1 MSKRTTYCGLVTESL
16 LEQEVIL
23 KGWVHNRRDLGG
35 LIFVDL
41 RDREG
46 YVQIVFNPDFSEEAL
61 RIAETIRSEY
71 VVEVKGIVKKRDPET
86 VNPKIATGQV
96 EVQVSD
102 IEIINKAET
111 PPFALN
117 EDNQNV
123 DENIRLKY
131 RYLDLRRQELAQTFK
146 MRHQTTRSIRQYLD
160 GEGFYDIE
168 TPVLTKSTPEGAR
181 DYLVPSRVHEGEF
194 YALPQSP
201 QIFKQLLMI
210 SGFDKYYQIVK
221 CFRDEDLRADRQ
233 PEFTQVDIEMSFVD
247 QEDVMAMG
255 EDMLKKVVKDVKD
268 IELTEQFPRMT
279 YNEAMTRFGS
289 DKPDTRFGM
298 ELIDVSQLGH
308 DMDFKVFK
316 DAVNNNGQ
324 VKAIVA
330 EGAADQYTRKDIDG
344 LTEFVNIYGAKGLA
358 WVKVVEDGVNGPIGR
373 FFEDSH
379 IATLQSLTGAKAGD
393 LVLFVADKPNVV
405 AQSLGAL
412 RLKLAKELSL
422 IDESKL
428 NFLWVTDWPL
438 LEYDEDAKRYVAA
451 HHPFTSPKEEDIAK
465 LSDSPEQVQANAYDI
480 VLNGYELGG
489 GSIRI
494 HDGELQAKMF
504 EVLGFTEEQARE
516 QFGFLLDAFKYG
528 APPHGGIAL
537 GLDRLVMLLTN
548 RTNLRDTIAFPKTAS
563 ATCLLTDAP
572 SEVSDNQLEELSLR
586 IRH

>member
-1 MSKRTTYCGLVTESL
+1 MNKRTTYCGLVTEEFL
-16 LEQEVIL
+16 NEKVTL

-46 YVQIVFNPDFSEEAL
+46 IVQIVFNPDFSEEAL
-61 RIAETIRSEY
+61 QVAETVRSEY
-71 VVEVKGIVKKRDPET
+71 VVEVEGVVTKRDAET
-86 VNPKIATGQV
+86 INPKIKTGQV
-96 EVQVSD
+96 EVQVSN
-102 IEIINKAET
+102 IEIINKSET
-111 PPFALN
+111 PPFSIN
-117 EDNQNV
+117 EENVNV

-160 GEGFYDIE
+160 NNGFFDIE

-201 QIFKQLLMI
+201 QLFKQLLMI

-247 QEDVMAMG
+247 QEDIIAMG
-255 EDMLKKVVKDVKD
+255 EDMLRKVVKDVKGID
-268 IELTEQFPRMT
+268 VSGPFPRMT
-279 YNEAMTRFGS
+279 YAEAMDRFGS

-298 ELIDVSQLGH
+298 ELINVSQLGKE
-308 DMDFKVFK
+308 MNFKVFK
-316 DAVNNNGQ
+316 DTVDNNGEI
-324 VKAIVA
+324 KAIVA
-330 EGAADQYTRKDIDG
+330 KDAANKYTRKDMDA

-358 WVKVVEDGVNGPIGR
+358 WVKVVDDGLSGPIAR
-373 FFEDSH
+373 FFEDVNVE
-379 IATLQSLTGAKAGD
+379 TLKQLTEAKPGD
-393 LVLFVADKPNVV
+393 LVMFVADKPNVV

-412 RLKLAKELSL
+412 RIKLAKELGL

-451 HHPFTSPKEEDIAK
+451 HHPFTSPKREDIEK
-465 LSDSPEQVQANAYDI
+465 LDTEPENVQANAYDI

-494 HDGELQAKMF
+494 HDGELQQKMF
-504 EVLGFTEEQARE
+504 EVLGFTNEQAQE

-548 RTNLRDTIAFPKTAS
+548 RTNLRDTIAFPKTAL

-572 SEVSDNQLEELSLR
+572 GEVSDKQLQELSLR

>member
-1 MSKRTTYCGLVTESL
+1 MNKRTTYCGLVTEEFL
-16 LEQEVIL
+16 NEKVTL

-46 YVQIVFNPDFSEEAL
+46 IVQIVFNPDFSEEAL
-61 RIAETIRSEY
+61 QVAETVRSEY
-71 VVEVKGIVKKRDPET
+71 VVEVEGVVTKRDAET
-86 VNPKIATGQV
+86 INPKIKTGQV
-96 EVQVSD
+96 EVQVSN
-102 IEIINKAET
+102 IEIINKSET
-111 PPFALN
+111 PPFSIN
-117 EDNQNV
+117 EENVNV

-160 GEGFYDIE
+160 NNGFFDIE

-201 QIFKQLLMI
+201 QLFKQLLMI

-247 QEDVMAMG
+247 QEDIIAMG
-255 EDMLKKVVKDVKD
+255 EDMLRKVVKDVKGID
-268 IELTEQFPRMT
+268 VSGPFPRMT
-279 YNEAMTRFGS
+279 YAEAMDRFGS

-298 ELIDVSQLGH
+298 ELINVSQLGKE
-308 DMDFKVFK
+308 MNFKVFK
-316 DAVNNNGQ
+316 DTVDNNGEI
-324 VKAIVA
+324 KAIVA
-330 EGAADQYTRKDIDG
+330 KDAANKYTRKDMDA

-358 WVKVVEDGVNGPIGR
+358 WVKVVDDGLSGPIAR
-373 FFEDSH
+373 FFEDVNVE
-379 IATLQSLTGAKAGD
+379 TLKQLTEAKPGD
-393 LVLFVADKPNVV
+393 LVMFVADKPNVV

-412 RLKLAKELSL
+412 RIKLAKELGL

-451 HHPFTSPKEEDIAK
+451 HHPFTSPKREDIEK
-465 LSDSPEQVQANAYDI
+465 LDTEPENVQANAYDI

-494 HDGELQAKMF
+494 HDGELQQKMF
-504 EVLGFTEEQARE
+504 EVLGFTNEQAQE

-572 SEVSDNQLEELSLR
+572 GEVSDKQLQELSLR
-586 IRH
+586 IRQ

>member
-71 VVEVKGIVKKRDPET
+71 VVQVKGIVKKRDPQT

-96 EVQVSD
+96 EVQVSE

-247 QEDVMAMG
+247 QEDVMDMG
-255 EDMLKKVVKDVKD
+255 EEMLQKVVKDVK
-268 IELTEQFPRMT
+268 EVEVSRPFPRMT
-279 YNEAMTRFGS
+279 YNEAMARFGS

-298 ELIDVSQLGH
+298 ELINVSELGEI
-308 DMDFKVFK
+308 MDFKVFK
-316 DAVNNNGQ
+316 DAVNNDGQ

-330 EGAADQYTRKDIDG
+330 EGASDNYTRKDIDA

-358 WVKVVEDGVNGPIGR
+358 WVKVVEEGLNGPIAK
-373 FFEDSH
+373 FFEADH
-379 IATLQSLTGAKAGD
+379 VEKLKSLTGAKAGD

-412 RLKLAKELSL
+412 RLKLAKELDL

-438 LEYDEDAKRYVAA
+438 LEYDEELKRYTAA
-451 HHPFTSPKEEDIAK
+451 HHPFTAPKQEDINK
-465 LSDSPEQVQANAYDI
+465 LDSEPENAQANAYDI

-494 HDGELQAKMF
+494 HNEDLQSKMF

-537 GLDRLVMLLTN
+537 GLDRLVMLLTG

-563 ATCLLTDAP
+563 ATCLLTNAP
-572 SEVSDNQLEELSLR
+572 SEVSENQLEELSLR

>member
-1 MSKRTTYCGLVTESL
+1 MNKRTTYCGLVTEEFL
-16 LEQEVIL
+16 NEKVTL

-46 YVQIVFNPDFSEEAL
+46 IVQIVFNPDFSEEAL
-61 RIAETIRSEY
+61 QVAETVRSEY
-71 VVEVKGIVKKRDPET
+71 VVEVEGVVTKRDAET
-86 VNPKIATGQV
+86 INPKIKTGQV
-96 EVQVSD
+96 EVQVSN
-102 IEIINKAET
+102 IEIINKSET
-111 PPFALN
+111 PPFSIN
-117 EDNQNV
+117 EENVNV

-160 GEGFYDIE
+160 NNGFFDIE

-201 QIFKQLLMI
+201 QLFKQLLMI

-247 QEDVMAMG
+247 QEDIIAMG
-255 EDMLKKVVKDVKD
+255 EDMLRKVVKDVKGID
-268 IELTEQFPRMT
+268 VSGPFPRMT
-279 YNEAMTRFGS
+279 YAEAMDRFGS

-298 ELIDVSQLGH
+298 ELINVSQLGKE
-308 DMDFKVFK
+308 MNFKVFK
-316 DAVNNNGQ
+316 DTVDNNGEI
-324 VKAIVA
+324 KAIVA
-330 EGAADQYTRKDIDG
+330 KDAANKYTRKDMDA

-358 WVKVVEDGVNGPIGR
+358 WVKVVDDGLSGPIAR
-373 FFEDSH
+373 FFEDVNVE
-379 IATLQSLTGAKAGD
+379 TLKQLTEAKPGD
-393 LVLFVADKPNVV
+393 LVMFVADKPNVV

-412 RLKLAKELSL
+412 RIKLAKELGL

-451 HHPFTSPKEEDIAK
+451 HHPFTSPKREDIEK
-465 LSDSPEQVQANAYDI
+465 LDTEPENVQANAYDI

-494 HDGELQAKMF
+494 HDGELQQKMF
-504 EVLGFTEEQARE
+504 EVLGFTNEQSQE

-572 SEVSDNQLEELSLR
+572 GEVSDKQLQELSLR